1 MSIDNI
7 TSRILSDAKNTADS
21 SLMNAENTKKEIINK
36 ANSEAEV
43 IIKTESERAAK
54 DAVDLKNRR
63 VSAAELQGRKMLLS
77 AKQEAIKK
85 SFTAAIDKLK
95 AMPEDKYLSFL
106 AQEIVKIPN
115 CEGSIVLNA
124 KDRENIGE
132 RLVKTVN
139 EKLGAEKVALSK
151 NTIKS
156 SGGFVLKRGNVEIN
170 STFETLLDS
179 MKDEL
184 TGEIANALF
193 K

>member
-7 TSRILSDAKNTADS
+7 TSRILSDAKNNADS
-21 SLMNAENTKKEIINK
+21 SLTNAENTKQEIINK
-36 ANSEAEV
+36 AKSEAEV

-95 AMPEDKYLSFL
+95 VMPEDKYLSFL

>member
-7 TSRILSDAKNTADS
+7 TSRILSDAKNNADS
-21 SLMNAENTKKEIINK
+21 SLTNAENTKQEIINK
-36 ANSEAEV
+36 AKSEAEV

-151 NTIKS
+151 NTVKS

>member
-7 TSRILSDAKNTADS
+7 TSRILSDAKNNADS
-21 SLMNAENTKKEIINK
+21 SLTNAENTKQEIINK
-36 ANSEAEV
+36 AKSEAEV

-95 AMPEDKYLSFL
+95 VMPEDKYLSFL

-151 NTIKS
+151 NTVKS

>member
-95 AMPEDKYLSFL
+95 VMPEDKYLSFL

-151 NTIKS
+151 NTVKS

>member
-7 TSRILSDAKNTADS
+7 TSRILSDAENNADS
-21 SLMNAENTKKEIINK
+21 SLMNAENTKQEIINK
-36 ANSEAEV
+36 ARSEAEV
-43 IIKTESERAAK
+43 IIKTEAERAAK

-85 SFTAAIDKLK
+85 SFNAAIDKLK
-95 AMPEDKYLSFL
+95 VMPEEKYLSFL

-151 NTIKS
+151 NTVKA
-156 SGGFVLKRGNVEIN
+156 SGGFVLKRGSVEIN

>member
-151 NTIKS
+151 NTVKS

>member
-7 TSRILSDAKNTADS
+7 TSRILSDAENNADS
-21 SLMNAENTKKEIINK
+21 SLMNAENTKQEIINK
-36 ANSEAEV
+36 ARSEAEV
-43 IIKTESERAAK
+43 IIKTEAERAAK

-85 SFTAAIDKLK
+85 SFNAAIDKLK
-95 AMPEDKYLSFL
+95 VMPEEKYLSFL

-115 CEGSIVLNA
+115 CEGYLILNA

-151 NTIKS
+151 NTVKA
-156 SGGFVLKRGNVEIN
+156 SGGFVLKRGSVEIN

>member
-7 TSRILSDAKNTADS
+7 TSRILSDAENNADS
-21 SLMNAENTKKEIINK
+21 SLMNAENTKQEIINK
-36 ANSEAEV
+36 ARSEAEV
-43 IIKTESERAAK
+43 IIKTEAERAAK

-85 SFTAAIDKLK
+85 SFNAAIDKLK

-151 NTIKS
+151 NTVKA
-156 SGGFVLKRGNVEIN
+156 SGGFVLKRGSVEIN

>member
-7 TSRILSDAKNTADS
+7 TSKILSEAENNADS
-21 SLMNAENTKKEIINK
+21 SLMNAESTKQEIINK
-36 ANSEAEV
+36 AKSEAEV
-43 IIKTESERAAK
+43 IIKTEAERAAK
-54 DAVDLKNRR
+54 DSVDLKNRR

-85 SFTAAIDKLK
+85 SFNAAIDKLK
-95 AMPEDKYLSFL
+95 AMPEDEYLSFL
-106 AQEIVKIPN
+106 TQEILKIPN
-115 CEGSIVLNA
+115 CVGSIVLNA
-124 KDRENIGE
+124 KDRESIGE
-132 RLVKTVN
+132 RLVKAVN

-151 NTIKS
+151 NTVKA
-156 SGGFVLKRGNVEIN
+156 SGGFVLKKGSVEIN

>member
-7 TSRILSDAKNTADS
+7 TSKILSDAENNADS
-21 SLMNAENTKKEIINK
+21 SLMNAENTKQEIINK
-36 ANSEAEV
+36 ARSEAEV
-43 IIKTESERAAK
+43 IIKTEAERAAK

-85 SFTAAIDKLK
+85 SFNAAIDKLK
-95 AMPEDKYLSFL
+95 VMPEEKYLSFL

-151 NTIKS
+151 NTVKA
-156 SGGFVLKRGNVEIN
+156 SGGFVLKRGSVEIN

>member
-7 TSRILSDAKNTADS
+7 TSKILSDAQNNADS
-21 SLMNAENTKKEIINK
+21 TLMNAENTKQEIIAK
-36 ANSEAEV
+36 AKSEAET
-43 IIKTESERAAK
+43 IIKTEAERAEK

-85 SFTAAIDKLK
+85 SFDKAIEKLK
-95 AMPEDKYLSFL
+95 AMPEDEYLNFI
-106 AQEIVKIPN
+106 AQEILKIPN

-139 EKLGAEKVALSK
+139 EKLGAEKVVLSK
-151 NTIKS
+151 NTVKA
-156 SGGFVLKRGNVEIN
+156 SGGFVLKRGSVEIN

>member
-139 EKLGAEKVALSK
+139 EKLGAEKVSLSK
-151 NTIKS
+151 NTVKS

>member
-7 TSRILSDAKNTADS
+7 TSRILSDAKNNADS
-21 SLMNAENTKKEIINK
+21 SLTNAENTKQEIINK
-36 ANSEAEV
+36 AKSEAEV
-43 IIKTESERAAK
+43 IIKTESERVAK

-63 VSAAELQGRKMLLS
+63 VSAAELQGRKMFLS

-95 AMPEDKYLSFL
+95 VMPEDKYLSFL

-151 NTIKS
+151 NTVKS